1 MPKINDHIRA
11 VLDFSPRDKDQLLA
25 ALAGIDHRHVLEAA
39 KALGKRCKELRI
51 ADFPNP
57 FRGVDPDIER
67 KWAYCFGMAFDG
79 KPVAGTHAPK
89 QTDKDKLDGM
99 TKAVIVAYIEQNY
112 GITLKAKTNRPTLIE
127 RALAV
132 IRGTY

>member
-51 ADFPNP
+51 PDFPNP
-57 FRGVDPDIER
+57 FRHDDEMR
-67 KWAYCFGMAFDG
+67 DKWAYCFGMAFNG
-79 KPVAGTHAPK
+79 EAVAGAHGAK
-89 QTDKDKLDGM
+89 KTDKDMLNGM
-99 TKAVIVAYIEQNY
+99 TKAVIVAHIEEKY
-112 GITLKAKTNRPTLIE
+112 GITLKAKTNRPTLIG
-127 RALAV
+127 RALSV